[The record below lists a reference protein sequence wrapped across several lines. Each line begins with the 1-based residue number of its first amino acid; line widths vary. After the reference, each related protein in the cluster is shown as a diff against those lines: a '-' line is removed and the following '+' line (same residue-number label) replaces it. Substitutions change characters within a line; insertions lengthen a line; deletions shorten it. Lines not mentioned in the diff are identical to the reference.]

1 MKISSVKMLK
11 FWCMNSLLLLL
22 LLLLWALMLAS
33 GDGSNNT
40 TSTLWQ
46 TLHGN
51 KSSGLRK
58 EEVSKFMVLVDN
70 KSLVSLTAPQ
80 DLPPAQAPKPVS
92 TETNVVEPPVP
103 SVGSKAIPPFDG
115 RNRFISSAPPPKP
128 NEQSK
133 SPADKYINI
142 LIILFIVMGVLA
154 ATFVIGVIFV
164 TILAFVSQWACPRLR
179 EWLRGFGI

>member
-1 MKISSVKMLK
+1 MLSSHSPPEFL
-11 FWCMNSLLLLL
+11 FPSLIYGLWTKTSILLPR
-22 LLLLWALMLAS
+22 
-33 GDGSNNT
+33 
-40 TSTLWQ
+40 TSVVLDA
-46 TLHGN
+46 HAEGN

-70 KSLVSLTAPQ
+70 KSLVSLTTPQ

-142 LIILFIVMGVLA
+142 LIILFIVMGVLV